1 MNIVIYNEGIHDK
14 EEFIKKVYPEGLH
27 GQLKHI
33 LDDGSNNITVVT
45 LDNVNDI
52 TEELLAKTDVM
63 LWWGHIAHHMVPD
76 EVSNRVAQAVQKG
89 MGFIALHSAHMS
101 KPFRQLMGTSC
112 TLKWRDDDSER
123 LWVTAPSHP
132 IAEGLPEHFEL
143 PQEEMY
149 GEFFDIPKPD
159 DVVFMGWFTGG
170 ELFRSGVTF
179 NRGLGRV
186 FYFQPGHEA
195 FPTYFNENVER
206 IIRNAVKWA
215 APAKRLERLDCPC
228 YQKLEVVK

>member
-101 KPFRQLMGTSC
+101 KPFRQLMGTS
-112 TLKWRDDDSER
+112 
-123 LWVTAPSHP
+123 
-132 IAEGLPEHFEL
+132 
-143 PQEEMY
+143 
-149 GEFFDIPKPD
+149 
-159 DVVFMGWFTGG
+159 
-170 ELFRSGVTF
+170 
-179 NRGLGRV
+179 
-186 FYFQPGHEA
+186 
-195 FPTYFNENVER
+195 
-206 IIRNAVKWA
+206 
-215 APAKRLERLDCPC
+215 
-228 YQKLEVVK
+228 

>member
-63 LWWGHIAHHMVPD
+63 LWWGHVAHHMVPD

-89 MGFIALHSAHMS
+89 MGLIALHSAHMS

-132 IAEGLPEHFEL
+132 IAEGLPEH
-143 PQEEMY
+143 
-149 GEFFDIPKPD
+149 
-159 DVVFMGWFTGG
+159 
-170 ELFRSGVTF
+170 
-179 NRGLGRV
+179 
-186 FYFQPGHEA
+186 
-195 FPTYFNENVER
+195 
-206 IIRNAVKWA
+206 
-215 APAKRLERLDCPC
+215 
-228 YQKLEVVK
+228 

>member
-76 EVSNRVAQAVQKG
+76 EVSNRVAPG
-89 MGFIALHSAHMS
+89 
-101 KPFRQLMGTSC
+101 R
-112 TLKWRDDDSER
+112 
-123 LWVTAPSHP
+123 
-132 IAEGLPEHFEL
+132 AEGNGVYCPAFGSYEQALPSA
-143 PQEEMY
+143 Y
-149 GEFFDIPKPD
+149 GNIVHP
-159 DVVFMGWFTGG
+159 
-170 ELFRSGVTF
+170 
-179 NRGLGRV
+179 
-186 FYFQPGHEA
+186 
-195 FPTYFNENVER
+195 
-206 IIRNAVKWA
+206 
-215 APAKRLERLDCPC
+215 
-228 YQKLEVVK
+228 

>member
-14 EEFIKKVYPEGLH
+14 EEFIKKVYPEGIH

-63 LWWGHIAHHMVPD
+63 LWWGHVAHHMVPD
-76 EVSNRVAQAVQKG
+76 EVSNRVAEAVQKG
-89 MGFIALHSAHMS
+89 MGLIALHSAHMS

-132 IAEGLPEHFEL
+132 IAVVCPNISSCLRKKCTANSLIFPSPTMWCSWVGLPAASCSAAASPL
-143 PQEEMY
+143 TAVLAVCS
-149 GEFFDIPKPD
+149 ISSPD
-159 DVVFMGWFTGG
+159 MR
-170 ELFRSGVTF
+170 RSPPIST
-179 NRGLGRV
+179 RM
-186 FYFQPGHEA
+186 
-195 FPTYFNENVER
+195 
-206 IIRNAVKWA
+206 W
-215 APAKRLERLDCPC
+215 KR
-228 YQKLEVVK
+228 

>member
-1 MNIVIYNEGIHDK
+1 M
-14 EEFIKKVYPEGLH
+14 
-27 GQLKHI
+27 
-33 LDDGSNNITVVT
+33 VT

-206 IIRNAVKWA
+206 IIRSLR
-215 APAKRLERLDCPC
+215 P
-228 YQKLEVVK
+228 

>member
-89 MGFIALHSAHMS
+89 MGLIALHSAHMS

-195 FPTYFNENVER
+195 FPTYFNENVEK

-215 APAKRLERLDCPC
+215 APTKRLERLDCPR
-228 YQKLEVVK
+228 YQKLEAVK

>member
-52 TEELLAKTDVM
+52 TEALLAKTDVM
-63 LWWGHIAHHMVPD
+63 LWWGHVAHHMVPD

-195 FPTYFNENVER
+195 FPTYFNENVEK

-215 APAKRLERLDCPC
+215 APTKRLERLDCPC
-228 YQKLEVVK
+228 YQKLEAVK